1 MQPVAL
7 STWPKGSD
15 VIDWMT
21 LRYPLAK
28 LPPAIQDRVLR
39 SLGRITCVSPD
50 GEIRW
55 EKPVLDLDALRSD
68 TPGLCWTVTGGSDGE
83 MRLTIGASPAFI
95 RHGNNVFGSSCV
107 RECSTTLV
115 RFASKCLAA
124 ILPPPQ
130 DWECRRIDVTE
141 NYALGSIREVKQF
154 LRQLMTAD
162 AGRAKAAS
170 GGGDS
175 VYWNQRSDLRKGKAY
190 AKGPQLRKLL
200 KQRKVDISE
209 DLLDL
214 ADRLAR
220 LELTLGSRWFRRL
233 EEQGKHWWDLAT
245 DDLQQQH
252 ENYFGRFIGKQEVTD
267 MGSLLEELEKV
278 TVTKNGAQVIV
289 TKSQALAA
297 HRTWALIK
305 AIGYELA
312 RESIPRTTWFRHIA
326 MLRSAGLSDA
336 DIGAG
341 NVLPFRR
348 REICIASPV
357 RSWAELRA
365 A

>member
-1 MQPVAL
+1 MAL
-7 STWPKGSD
+7 SSSPTGSD

-28 LPPAIQDRVLR
+28 LPPAIQARVLGA
-39 SLGRITCVSPD
+39 LGRITCVSPD

-95 RHGNNVFGSSCV
+95 RYGNNVFGSSCV

-115 RFASKCLAA
+115 RFASKCLAS

-162 AGRAKAAS
+162 AGRSKAAS

-175 VYWNQRSDLRKGKAY
+175 VYWNKGSDLRKGKAY

-200 KQRKVDISE
+200 DQRKLDISE

-233 EEQGKHWWDLAT
+233 EEQGTHWWDLT
-245 DDLQQQH
+245 TEDLQKQH
-252 ENYFGRFIGKQEVTD
+252 EQYFGRFIGSQEVTD
-267 MGSLLEELEKV
+267 MGTLLEELEKV
-278 TVTKNGAQVIV
+278 APTPGR
-289 TKSQALAA
+289 ALAA
-297 HRTWALIK
+297 HRTWAMVK

-312 RESIPRTTWFRHIA
+312 KESMPRATWYLH
-326 MLRSAGLSDA
+326 MKYLRAAGLSDA